1 MEKKLFAIEC
11 DNVILAVRPN
21 GDTVIVT
28 EATELV
34 LGNAVMEQIV
44 RNSGAYKS
52 FVATKDK
59 ILSALEYENT
69 NLQNEIVDLKEELE
83 KVKGADGD
91 DDIHR
96 LKRERIKLRNN
107 IMRLEKELEEA
118 KADKDSLQQK
128 LVNATIGAKPLAKG
142 YAVNIGNLSQG
153 TLGYIFDID
162 GNFIADCG
170 TGKRA
175 KRVQYLL
182 QEGKISLDVVIEIF
196 GNTGGKKSRIANKAE
211 LDDFNWDDVP
221 VDGGEK

>member
-11 DNVILAVRPN
+11 ENVALVVRPN

-34 LGNAVMEQIV
+34 LDNAVMEQIV

-52 FVATKDK
+52 FVATKDE

-69 NLQNEIVDLKEELE
+69 NLQNKIVGLKEELE
-83 KVKGADGD
+83 HTKAAKDKLQKEL
-91 DDIHR
+91 DDI
-96 LKRERIKLRNN
+96 
-107 IMRLEKELEEA
+107 
-118 KADKDSLQQK
+118 ADSAIQP
-128 LVNATIGAKPLAKG
+128 IAKG
-142 YAVNIGNLSQG
+142 YAVNIGNLTQG

-170 TGKRA
+170 TDKRA
-175 KRVQYLL
+175 KRVQYML
-182 QEGKISLDVVIEIF
+182 QEGKVSLDVVIEIF
-196 GNTGGKKSRIANKAE
+196 GNTGLKKSRTANKAE